1 MYYTVTLKFEDGKSE
16 DNNFEF
22 STSNYNTAERTFWGS
37 VRGMEDKLGNFEL
50 TWLKNNHHS
59 QEPLV
64 LMHLTKR
71 IP

>member
-1 MYYTVTLKFEDGKSE
+1 MYYTVTLKVEVSKSTE
-16 DNNFEF
+16 GDFEF
-22 STSNYNTAERTFWGS
+22 STSNYHAAERTFWDT
-37 VRGMEDKLGNFEL
+37 VKGMEDKLGNFEL